1 MRLNRYHGRS
11 SILTKGACKVPDWLI
26 YGMIYAGSALMVYN
40 IISYIVFS
48 RKLQEK
54 IKWNGSAGVL
64 DIPIFLLVMFL
75 FGYIAVALFGSPDI
89 IVSGI
94 LFGGSIFVFVI
105 FGLLR
110 QITDRVQ
117 ENERLAADLRAAEES
132 SRVKSSF
139 LSSMSHEM
147 RTPLNA
153 IMGLDALALQNP
165 ELPSDTRA
173 QLEKVGDNAKH
184 LLDMINNILD
194 INSIEAGSLTLKEEE
209 FSLWKTLELAGII
222 TKNRCE
228 EKGLAYESRFAD
240 DLDDYYVGDETMLKH
255 ALLNV
260 LGNAVKFTPAPGSV
274 AFTVEQTVLTGQER
288 EIRFIVTDTG
298 IGIDKALL
306 PKLFTP
312 FTVGDASNTNRF
324 SGSGLGLALS
334 KRVTE
339 MMGGGISVE
348 SKKGEG
354 STFTLTVRLKAS
366 DRKAEQPP
374 EPGAEDAGEEAPLA
388 GLKVLIVEDIDLNAE
403 IVADLLDLEGIS
415 SDRAENGLVAV
426 DMFSRSKPGTYDAIL
441 MDLRMPVMDGLDAT
455 RIIRDQNRPDA
466 KTVPILALTA
476 NAFDEDVR
484 NSLEAGMNAHM
495 AKPVDP
501 DVLFDNLRHLVPE
514 HKGPHN

>member
-1 MRLNRYHGRS
+1 M
-11 SILTKGACKVPDWLI
+11 PDWVV
-26 YGMIYAGSALMVYN
+26 YGMIYAGSALMIYN
-40 IISYIVFS
+40 IFHYVRFA

-54 IKWNGSAGVL
+54 KKWGNERRVL
-64 DIPIFLLVMFL
+64 YIPIFLLVMFL
-75 FGYIAVALFGSPDI
+75 FGYLFVGFFGNPDF

-94 LFGGSIFVFVI
+94 LFGGSVFVFII
-105 FGLLR
+105 FHIL
-110 QITDRVQ
+110 QSITSHVQ
-117 ENERLAADLRAAEES
+117 ENERLEAELKAAEES
-132 SRVKSSF
+132 NKVKTTF
-139 LSSMSHEM
+139 LSNMSHEM

-165 ELPSDTRA
+165 ALPPETRA
-173 QLEKVGDNAKH
+173 QLEKVGVNAKH
-184 LLDMINNILD
+184 LLRMINDVLD
-194 INSIEAGSLTLKEEE
+194 MNSIESGSMVLKEEE
-209 FSLWKTLELAGII
+209 FSLRETLELASSV
-222 TKNRCE
+222 TRNRCE
-228 EKGLAYESRFAD
+228 EKGLVYESRFSD
-240 DLDDYYVGDETMLKH
+240 GLDDYYMGDETMLKH

-260 LGNAVKFTPAPGSV
+260 LSNAVKFTPAPGTV
-274 AFTVEQTVLTGQER
+274 TFTVEQDASADPCRTL
-288 EIRFIVTDTG
+288 RFIISDTG
-298 IGIDKALL
+298 IGIDKKLL
-306 PKLFTP
+306 PNLFTP
-312 FTVGDASNTNRF
+312 FTTGDASSTNRF
-324 SGSGLGLALS
+324 GGSGLGLALS

-339 MMGGGISVE
+339 MMGGGIAVS

-354 STFTLTVRLKAS
+354 STFTLTVRLTAS
-366 DRKAEQPP
+366 ARKK
-374 EPGAEDAGEEAPLA
+374 EPAQAPDAAGGETRLE

-426 DMFSRSKPGTYDAIL
+426 DMFSRSKPYTYDAIL

-455 RIIRDQNRPDA
+455 RTIRALDRPDA

-514 HKGPHN
+514 HKGTHR

>member
-1 MRLNRYHGRS
+1 M
-11 SILTKGACKVPDWLI
+11 V
-26 YGMIYAGSALMVYN
+26 YAGSALMVYN
-40 IISYIVFS
+40 IIRYI
-48 RKLQEK
+48 RYELRLQKDSKWEK
-54 IKWNGSAGVL
+54 ERQVL
-64 DIPIFLLVMFL
+64 YLPIFLLVMFL
-75 FGYIAVALFGSPDI
+75 FGYLAIGLFGHPDI

-94 LFGGSIFVFVI
+94 LFGGSVFVFVI
-105 FGLLR
+105 FGLLQ
-110 QITDRVQ
+110 QITDRIQ
-117 ENERLAADLRAAEES
+117 ESERLEADLRVAKES
-132 SRVKSSF
+132 SRVKTTF

-165 ELPSDTRA
+165 DLPPETRS
-173 QLEKVGDNAKH
+173 QLEKVGDSAKH

-194 INSIEAGSLTLKEEE
+194 MNSIEAGSLTLKEEE
-209 FSLWKTLELAGII
+209 FSLRQTLELAGII

-228 EKGLAYESRFAD
+228 EKGLTYESRFAD
-240 DLDDYYVGDETMLKH
+240 ALDDYYVGDETMLKH

-260 LGNAVKFTPAPGSV
+260 LGNAEKFTPAPGSV
-274 AFTVEQTVLTGQER
+274 TFTVEQTVSVGPSR
-288 EIRFIVTDTG
+288 ELRFIISDTG
-298 IGIDKALL
+298 VGIDKNLL
-306 PKLFTP
+306 PNLFTP
-312 FTVGDASNTNRF
+312 FTIGDTSNTNRY

-339 MMGGGISVE
+339 MMGGGIAVE
-348 SKKGEG
+348 SKKGQG

-366 DRKAEQPP
+366 DRKAEQAADS
-374 EPGAEDAGEEAPLA
+374 AEGETQLS

-403 IVADLLDLEGIS
+403 IVADLLDMEGIS

-426 DMFSRSKPGTYDAIL
+426 DMFTRSKPGTYDAIL

-455 RIIRDQNRPDA
+455 RIIRDQDRPDA

-514 HKGPHN
+514 HKEKHD

>member
-1 MRLNRYHGRS
+1 M
-11 SILTKGACKVPDWLI
+11 PDWLI
-26 YGMIYAGSALMVYN
+26 YGMVYAGSALMVYN
-40 IISYIVFS
+40 IIRYV
-48 RKLQEK
+48 RYELRLQK
-54 IKWNGSAGVL
+54 NKKWGKERQVL
-64 DIPIFLLVMFL
+64 LVPIFLLVMFL
-75 FGYIAVALFGSPDI
+75 FGYLAVGLFGSPDI

-94 LFGGSIFVFVI
+94 LFGGSVFVFVI
-105 FGLLR
+105 FGLLQR
-110 QITDRVQ
+110 ITDRIQ
-117 ENERLAADLRAAEES
+117 ENERLEADLRVAKES
-132 SRVKSSF
+132 SRVKTTF

-165 ELPSDTRA
+165 ELPAETRA
-173 QLEKVGDNAKH
+173 QLEKVGDSAKH

-194 INSIEAGSLTLKEEE
+194 MNSIEAGSLTLKEEE
-209 FSLWKTLELAGII
+209 FPLRKTLELAGLI

-228 EKGLAYESRFAD
+228 EKGLTYESSFSDA
-240 DLDDYYVGDETMLKH
+240 LDDYYVGDETMLKH

-274 AFTVEQTVLTGQER
+274 SFTVEQTVSQGPDR
-288 EIRFIVTDTG
+288 ELRFIIADTG
-298 IGIDKALL
+298 IGIDESLMRN
-306 PKLFTP
+306 LFTP
-312 FTVGDASNTNRF
+312 FTAGDTSSTNRY

-339 MMGGGISVE
+339 MMGGGIAVS
-348 SKKGEG
+348 SKKGQG

-366 DRKAEQPP
+366 DRKAEKQP
-374 EPGAEDAGEEAPLA
+374 EQDAESAAEETQLA

-426 DMFSRSKPGTYDAIL
+426 DMFTRSKPGTYDAIL

-501 DVLFDNLRHLVPE
+501 DLLFDNLRHLVPD
-514 HKGPHN
+514 HNK

>member
-1 MRLNRYHGRS
+1 M
-11 SILTKGACKVPDWLI
+11 KGACTVPGWLI
-26 YGMIYAGSALMVYN
+26 YGMVYAGSALMVYN
-40 IISYIVFS
+40 IFRYI
-48 RKLQEK
+48 RYARRLQAKKKWEK
-54 IKWNGSAGVL
+54 ERQVL
-64 DIPIFLLVMFL
+64 YLPIFLLVMFL
-75 FGYIAVALFGSPDI
+75 FGYLFIGVFGHPDLV
-89 IVSGI
+89 VSGI
-94 LFGGSIFVFVI
+94 LFGGSVFVFII
-105 FGLLR
+105 FDVLQR
-110 QITDRVQ
+110 ITNRIQ
-117 ENERLAADLRAAEES
+117 ENERLESELKVSEES
-132 SRVKSSF
+132 NRVKTNF

-165 ELPSDTRA
+165 ELPEETRV
-173 QLEKVGDNAKH
+173 QLEKVGDSAKH

-209 FSLWKTLELAGII
+209 FSLRKTLDMAGII
-222 TKNRCE
+222 TRNRCE
-228 EKGLAYESRFAD
+228 EKGLAMNAAFSD
-240 DLDDYYVGDETMLKH
+240 GLDDYYVGDETMLKH

-274 AFTVEQTVLTGQER
+274 TFTVEQTVSAGPSR
-288 EIRFIVTDTG
+288 ELRFTIADTG
-298 IGIDKALL
+298 IGIDEKLM
-306 PKLFTP
+306 PGLFTP

-324 SGSGLGLALS
+324 GGSGLGLALS
-334 KRVTE
+334 KRVAE
-339 MMGGGISVE
+339 MMGGGIAVA

-374 EPGAEDAGEEAPLA
+374 EQTAAPAKAEIALN

-426 DMFSRSKPGTYDAIL
+426 NMFAQSALDTYDAIL

-455 RIIRDQNRPDA
+455 RTIRALDRPDA

-514 HKGPHN
+514 HKGTHR

>member
-1 MRLNRYHGRS
+1 M
-11 SILTKGACKVPDWLI
+11 PDWLI
-26 YGMIYAGSALMVYN
+26 YGMVYAGSALMVYN
-40 IISYIVFS
+40 IVSYIRFEL
-48 RKLQEK
+48 RLQKNKKWEK
-54 IKWNGSAGVL
+54 ERRVL
-64 DIPIFLLVMFL
+64 HLPIFLLVMFL
-75 FGYIAVALFGSPDI
+75 FGYLAIGLFGHPDI

-94 LFGGSIFVFVI
+94 LFGGSVFVFVMFELI
-105 FGLLR
+105 QR
-110 QITDRVQ
+110 ITNRIQ
-117 ENERLAADLRAAEES
+117 ENERLETELKVAEET
-132 SRVKSSF
+132 SRVKSTF
-139 LSSMSHEM
+139 LSNMSHEM

-165 ELPSDTRA
+165 DLPEETRA
-173 QLEKVGDNAKH
+173 QLEKVGISAKH
-184 LLDMINNILD
+184 LLRMINDILD
-194 INSIEAGSLTLKEEE
+194 MNSIEAGSMTLREEE
-209 FSLWKTLELAGII
+209 FSLRETLELANIV
-222 TKNRCE
+222 TRNRCE
-228 EKGLAYESRFAD
+228 EKGLTYESRFAD

-260 LGNAVKFTPAPGSV
+260 LSNAVKFTPAPGKV
-274 AFTVEQTVLTGQER
+274 TFTAEQTVSEGADR
-288 EIRFIVTDTG
+288 ELRFTVSDTG
-298 IGIDKALL
+298 IGIDKSFI
-306 PKLFTP
+306 PNLFTP
-312 FTVGDASNTNRF
+312 FSRGDTSTTNTVG
-324 SGSGLGLALS
+324 GSGLGLALS

-339 MMGGGISVE
+339 MMGGGITVE

-366 DRKAEQPP
+366 DRKAERAADNI
-374 EPGAEDAGEEAPLA
+374 EGETPLN

-426 DMFSRSKPGTYDAIL
+426 DMFSRSKPGEYDAIL

-466 KTVPILALTA
+466 KTIPILALTA

-501 DVLFDNLRHLVPE
+501 DILFENLRHLVPE
-514 HKGPHN
+514 HKEKRD

>member
-1 MRLNRYHGRS
+1 M
-11 SILTKGACKVPDWLI
+11 V
-26 YGMIYAGSALMVYN
+26 YAGSALMVYN
-40 IISYIVFS
+40 IVSYIRFEL
-48 RKLQEK
+48 RLQKNKKWEK
-54 IKWNGSAGVL
+54 ERRVL
-64 DIPIFLLVMFL
+64 HLPIFLLVMFL
-75 FGYIAVALFGSPDI
+75 FGYLAIGLFGHPDI

-94 LFGGSIFVFVI
+94 LFGGSVFVFVMFELI
-105 FGLLR
+105 QR
-110 QITDRVQ
+110 ITNRIQ
-117 ENERLAADLRAAEES
+117 ENERLETELKVAEET
-132 SRVKSSF
+132 SRVKSTF
-139 LSSMSHEM
+139 LSNMSHEM

-165 ELPSDTRA
+165 DLPEETRA
-173 QLEKVGDNAKH
+173 QLEKVGISAKH
-184 LLDMINNILD
+184 LLRMINDILD
-194 INSIEAGSLTLKEEE
+194 MNSIEAGSMTLREEE
-209 FSLWKTLELAGII
+209 FSLRETLELANIV
-222 TKNRCE
+222 TRNRCE
-228 EKGLAYESRFAD
+228 EKGLTYESRFAD

-260 LGNAVKFTPAPGSV
+260 LSNAVKFTPAPGKV
-274 AFTVEQTVLTGQER
+274 TFTAEQTVSEGADR
-288 EIRFIVTDTG
+288 ELRFTVSDTG
-298 IGIDKALL
+298 IGIDKSFI
-306 PKLFTP
+306 PNLFTP
-312 FTVGDASNTNRF
+312 FSRGDTSTTNTVG
-324 SGSGLGLALS
+324 GSGLGLALS

-339 MMGGGISVE
+339 MMGGGITVE

-366 DRKAEQPP
+366 DRKAERAADNI
-374 EPGAEDAGEEAPLA
+374 EGETPLN

-426 DMFSRSKPGTYDAIL
+426 DMFSRSKPGEYDAIL

-466 KTVPILALTA
+466 KTIPILALTA

-501 DVLFDNLRHLVPE
+501 DILFENLRHLVPE
-514 HKGPHN
+514 HKEKRD